1 MDAPDDDNGG
11 HLSPG
16 QMEKLVQLQVK
27 DKLIILLEELFL
39 RVCQPY

>member
-16 QMEKLVQLQVK
+16 QMEKLVQLQVNN
-27 DKLIILLEELFL
+27 DLIIPLDESISI
-39 RVCQPY
+39 VCQSY